1 MDNRSVT
8 TVARL
13 ADAVSGDLD
22 LAALLD
28 RERELGVLERCLAH
42 AGSSLGRLVVVE
54 GPAGIGKT
62 ALLRAASMLARE
74 RGATVLAARGAPLEQ
89 SFSYGVVRQLF
100 EPLALR
106 TDRLKTGELLT
117 GAAALAMRAFADEP
131 VQEASLE
138 DLSFSTLHG
147 LYWLTA
153 NLAAREL
160 LVLLVD
166 DCHWIDGPSLR
177 FLAHLCARLDAL
189 PVLVLGSVRG
199 GNRATAPGLLDE
211 LLSLATETIRPSP
224 LGAGAAARL
233 VRTQLGGA
241 TGRFCRACHTA
252 TGGNPLFLR
261 ALIAS
266 VVTDGGEPSDDAAT
280 RVTEFGAGSVARL
293 LAQRLAFLPAGADP
307 LVRALAILGE
317 ASPLRQVAMLAGLP
331 FEQAAELADRL
342 RAAGILAPSPDLV
355 FAHPIVR
362 AAAEEMMGPE
372 ERALAHGRAAALL
385 SEEGAPADRRALHL
399 LHTHPR
405 MDADVVATLRA
416 AALIVAGRG
425 DPDTAASYLRRAL
438 DEPPAQTSRADVLL
452 ELALAEMVARRDPR
466 AVEDLREAIS
476 MTDMP
481 SERADAAL
489 RAGRALGAAGH
500 FQEAWSILES
510 VPDPDLRIEAELAA
524 SGVQLASHASAALTR
539 LARHSDTDLPIG
551 PGRNFMQA
559 MLAHRSIIAG
569 DSCSVA
575 QALLDRALAG
585 SESFVGDSLVA
596 VYAAMD
602 LVLIDRLDCADRL
615 CTACIE
621 EGRRRGSLTIV
632 SSFAFPRA
640 FASLRRGRLRDAEA
654 DARLALEGML
664 ALVPRS
670 ETGPA
675 YALAFLVDAL
685 TELGDTSAADEA
697 LARIDTPDGKPPEIL
712 AWPFLLE
719 ARGRLRIAQG
729 RLREGLDDLREAA
742 GRWERLCCR
751 TATAVRW
758 RETAALALAQLGQR
772 DEARRLAAEQLELAR
787 ATGLPRLVGAA
798 AWVAG
803 AIAPRADRIKLLREA
818 VDLLDQAAA
827 PLERARALL
836 ELGGALRREGH
847 RVEARDHLRH
857 SLELAHRAGAS
868 PLAARAREE
877 LLAAGGRPRKPIF
890 TGVDALTAS
899 ELRVARLAAE
909 GRTNRQIA
917 ESLFVTQR
925 TIETHLRH
933 VFQKLDITRRE
944 QLPSKLTATGD
955 E

>member
-22 LAALLD
+22 LAALLE

-42 AGSSLGRLVVVE
+42 AGKGRGRLVVVE

-62 ALLRAASMLARE
+62 ALLRAASVLARE
-74 RGATVLAARGAPLEQ
+74 RAATVLAARGAPLEQ

-106 TDRLKTGELLT
+106 SDRLETGGLLT

-153 NLAAREL
+153 NLAAREP

-166 DCHWIDGPSLR
+166 DCHWVDRPSLR
-177 FLAHLCARLDAL
+177 FLAHLTARLDAL
-189 PVLVLGSVRG
+189 PILVLGSVRG
-199 GNRATAPGLLDE
+199 GNPATAPGLLDE
-211 LLSLATETIRPSP
+211 MLSLATETIRPSP

-266 VVTDGGEPSDDAAT
+266 VVTDGGELGDDAAT
-280 RVTEFGAGSVARL
+280 RTTEFGARSVARL

-317 ASPLRQVAMLAGLP
+317 ASPLRHVATLAHLP
-331 FEQAAELADRL
+331 FEQAAELADGL

-362 AAAEEMMGPE
+362 AAAEEMMGRE
-372 ERALAHGRAAALL
+372 ERALAHGRAAVLL
-385 SEEGAPADRRALHL
+385 GEEGAPADRRALHL

-405 MDADVVATLRA
+405 RDAEVVATLRA
-416 AALIVAGRG
+416 AALIAAGRG
-425 DPDTAASYLRRAL
+425 APDTAASYLRRAL
-438 DEPPAQTSRADVLL
+438 DEPPAQASRADVLL

-466 AVEDLREAIS
+466 AVQDLREAIA
-476 MTDMP
+476 MADVP
-481 SERADAAL
+481 SERANAAL

-500 FQEAWSILES
+500 FREAWAILES

-524 SGVQLASHASAALTR
+524 SGVQLASYASAALTR
-539 LARHSDTDLPIG
+539 VARHCDTDLPG
-551 PGRNFMQA
+551 PGRHFMQV

-569 DSCSVA
+569 ESCSVA
-575 QALLDRALAG
+575 EALLDRALAG
-585 SESFVGDSLVA
+585 SEMFAGESLVT

-602 LVLIDRLDCADRL
+602 LVLTDRLDGADRL

-654 DARLALEGML
+654 DGRLALEGML

-685 TELGDTSAADEA
+685 TDLGNTSGADEA
-697 LARIDTPDGKPPEIL
+697 LARIDTPDGKQPEIL
-712 AWPFLLE
+712 AWAFLLE

-729 RLREGLDDLREAA
+729 RLREGLDDLRDAA
-742 GRWERLCCR
+742 RRWERLCCH

-758 RETAALALAQLGQR
+758 REAAALALAQLGQQ
-772 DEARRLAAEQLELAR
+772 DEARRLAADQLELAR

-818 VDLLDQAAA
+818 VDLLGQAAA